1 MLRQESLDAVLRNH
15 GYYQRSLQGLRE
27 NHPLE
32 FVAFRSLYLQAEAY
46 AELDVMVHKEALID
60 KDFTIWVK
68 RNCYAHLIEKKK
80 LYNLTEM
87 EIFSEKFEIPY
98 SEFEEI
104 ALSTGSMV
112 RPSSV
117 TELSATMQGPV
128 TQDRTQA
135 VGRVIVSRSGPD
147 TPH

>member
-60 KDFTIWVK
+60 KDYTIWVK

-80 LYNLTEM
+80 LYNVTEM
-87 EIFSEKFEIPY
+87 EIFSEKFDIPY

-104 ALSTGSMV
+104 ALSTGSMT
-112 RPSSV
+112 RPNSV
-117 TELSATMQGPV
+117 VELSSSMQGPV
-128 TQDRTQA
+128 MQDRTQA
-135 VGRVIVSRSGPD
+135 VGRVIVTKSGPGSA
-147 TPH
+147 H